1 MSAKQINYVH
11 GKKRK
16 NARFK
21 KKKKKKKKLKK
32 GRKKGYHINTRYT
45 YQSNTAQHSSIVT
58 ATGDPQI
65 NTPLCNQFLLCNII
79 NMMLYFLV
87 DQILFGLLC
96 AVFGLLC
103 AVFGLLC
110 AVFGLLCAVFGLLC
124 AVFGLLCAGFTPQV
138 YHTST
143 VQQSSHACLR
153 QRKLPPFPRLAHPE
167 MRHLEHFS

>member
-1 MSAKQINYVH
+1 MGRK
-11 GKKRK
+11 GKMQDL
-16 NARFK
+16 
-21 KKKKKKKKLKK
+21 KKKKKKLKK

-96 AVFGLLC
+96 A
-103 AVFGLLC
+103 
-110 AVFGLLCAVFGLLC
+110 
-124 AVFGLLCAGFTPQV
+124 GFTPQV

-143 VQQSSHACLR
+143 VQ
-153 QRKLPPFPRLAHPE
+153 
-167 MRHLEHFS
+167 